1 MTSTIDETPSAAA
14 AIRLALPKGR
24 MQTEVLRL
32 LRDAGVHLDAVD
44 RGYRPTISLEGFEV
58 KMLKPQNAVR
68 MLHEGSREI
77 GFVGS
82 DWVAELDAHLIELLD
97 TALDPVRIVAAAP
110 LTLLE
115 DGRLPQRPLI
125 VASEYEALARRWMQ
139 DRHILGRFVRTYGAT
154 EVFPPEDAD
163 CIVDNTAT
171 GSTLRANGLSIV
183 DELMRSSTRLYA
195 HPRALD
201 VPAKRATIEH
211 LVLLLRSVLDARR
224 RVMVEVNVAPERL
237 EELISVM
244 PCMRQPTVARL
255 HGESGFAVKAAV
267 PRAELPALIRLL
279 KASGA
284 TDIVVS
290 EIAQIIP

>member
-1 MTSTIDETPSAAA
+1 MNPETPHDAAR
-14 AIRLALPKGR
+14 IRFALPKGR

-32 LRDAGVHLDAVD
+32 LNDAGVHLDAVD

-68 MLHEGSREI
+68 MLHEGSRDI

-82 DWVAELDAHLIELLD
+82 DWVAELNANLVELLD
-97 TALDPVRIVAAAP
+97 TGLDPVRIVAAAP
-110 LTLLE
+110 LSLLT
-115 DGRLPQRPLI
+115 DGKLPERSLI
-125 VASEYEALARRWMQ
+125 VASEYESLARRWMSE
-139 DRHILGRFVRTYGAT
+139 RRVEGHFVRTYGAT

-201 VPAKRATIEH
+201 VPAKRAQIEH
-211 LVLLLRSVLDARR
+211 LALLLNSVLDARR
-224 RVMVEVNVAPERL
+224 RVMVEVNVSAERL
-237 EELISVM
+237 SELIAVM

-255 HGESGFAVKAAV
+255 HGDTGFAVKAAV
-267 PRAELPALIRLL
+267 PRGDLPALIRLL
-279 KASGA
+279 KAHGA